1 MARAL
6 LFCCLF
12 CLTTP
17 AVATDYYYDFHPRAA
32 AVYDQIMRLE
42 LDEAQREIDRIRERT
57 PTNLVTHHLE
67 SYLDFFR
74 LYLSGRENLWYPLEA
89 RFERRL
95 TALEAGNPDDPY
107 YRYVL
112 AEARLHRSLVHLR
125 FEKHFAAFREI
136 NRANKLL
143 RANAKEHPDFLLTYK
158 DLGLLHA
165 AVGSIPPQYK
175 WGVELFSSLNGTIQ
189 EGRKEL
195 RRAVNMPDNP
205 FHLETAVLFAYLE
218 LHLADDPEGAFAL
231 VRNLK
236 LQPATNPLHCFVL
249 ANLAM
254 RSGRNDLAI
263 KWLEA
268 QPRGGKAEDF
278 PYLDFMLGLAKLRN
292 LDSGARLH
300 FQSFNFR
307 YGGRHFREEAH
318 QKIAWTYL
326 LENDEAG
333 YFRSLS
339 AIEGGSRAGGDENA
353 VREASRE
360 RAPHPGLLRARLLF
374 DGNYCTRARATLNKI
389 DTATLSDP
397 ERLEFT
403 YRTGRVLEG
412 LGDAS
417 GALSFYTRTITLGR
431 DEPEFFACKAALQAG
446 LVEERR
452 GNYERAKNYFRDCLS
467 IHPEEY
473 KTGLHL
479 LAKAG
484 LSRMTGTRP

>member
-1 MARAL
+1 MLRAF
-6 LFCCLF
+6 LFCGFFL
-12 CLTTP
+12 L
-17 AVATDYYYDFHPRAA
+17 AISGWATDYYYDFHPQAA
-32 AVYDQIMRLE
+32 AVYEQIMRLE
-42 LDEAQREIDRIRERT
+42 LDDAQREIDQIRKRT

-74 LYLSGRENLWYPLEA
+74 LYLSGRESLRHKLEA
-89 RFERRL
+89 RFDQRI
-95 TALEAGNPDDPY
+95 TALKQGNPDDPY

-112 AEARLHRSLVHLR
+112 AEVRLHRSLVHLR
-125 FEKHFAAFREI
+125 FEKHLAAFREI

-143 RANAKEHPDFLLTYK
+143 RANAKEYPEFLLTYK

-189 EGRKEL
+189 EGREEL
-195 RRAVNMPDNP
+195 RRAVNMPNNP
-205 FHLETAVLFAYLE
+205 FRQETAVLFAYLE
-218 LHLADDPEGAFAL
+218 LHLADDPEGAFTI
-231 VRNLK
+231 VRNLD
-236 LQPATNPLHCFVL
+236 LNPGENPLHCFVL

-263 KWLEA
+263 QWLEA
-268 QPRGGKAEDF
+268 QPRGGSAEDF

-292 LDSGARLH
+292 LESNARIY

-307 YGGRHFREEAH
+307 YGGRHFKEEAH
-318 QKIAWTYL
+318 QKIAWSYL
-326 LENDEAG
+326 LEGDKKG
-333 YFRSLS
+333 YFRSLN

-353 VREASRE
+353 VREAGRE
-360 RAPHPGLLRARLLF
+360 RAPHPNLLRARLLF
-374 DGNYCTRARATLNKI
+374 DGNYCTRARATLNDI
-389 DTATLSDP
+389 DPSTLT
-397 ERLEFT
+397 ETEQLEFT

-412 LGDAS
+412 LGDAP
-417 GALSFYTRTITLGR
+417 GALSFYGRTIVLGR
-431 DEPEFFACKAALQAG
+431 DQPEFFACKAALQAG

-452 GNYERAKNYFRDCLS
+452 GRFQRAKDYFNDCLS

-484 LSRMTGTRP
+484 LSRMTANRP

>member
-1 MARAL
+1 MARQW
-6 LFCCLF
+6 LFGLF
-12 CLTTP
+12 LILS
-17 AVATDYYYDFHPRAA
+17 ASGWATDFHYDFNPAAA

-42 LDEAQREIDRIRERT
+42 LDGAQANIDQIRQRH

-74 LYLSGRENLWYPLEA
+74 LYLSGRESMRPKLDA
-89 RFERRL
+89 RFERRID
-95 TALEAGNPDDPY
+95 ALERGNPEDPY

-125 FEKHFAAFREI
+125 FEKHLAAFREI

-143 RANAKEHPDFLLTYK
+143 RANAREYPDFLLTYK

-189 EGRKEL
+189 EGRREL
-195 RRAVNMPDNP
+195 QRAVNMPDNP
-205 FHLETAVLFAYLE
+205 FQLETAVLFAYLE
-218 LHLADDPEGAFAL
+218 LHLADNPEGAFAT
-231 VRNLK
+231 VRKLE
-236 LQPATNPLHCFVL
+236 LQPSKNPLHCFVL

-254 RSGRNDLAI
+254 RSGRNDQALR
-263 KWLEA
+263 WLEN
-268 QPRGGKAEDF
+268 QPRGGAAADF

-292 LDSGARLH
+292 LESNARVH

-307 YGGRHFREEAH
+307 YAGRHFREEAH
-318 QKIAWTYL
+318 QKIAWSYL
-326 LENDEAG
+326 LDRDEEG
-333 YFRSLS
+333 YYRSLG

-353 VREASRE
+353 AREAGRE

-374 DGNYCTRARATLNKI
+374 DGNYCTRARAVLNNI
-389 DTATLSDP
+389 TPATLTAS

-412 LGDAS
+412 LGDAD
-417 GALSFYTRTITLGR
+417 GALSFYARTIIVGR

-452 GNYERAKNYFRDCLS
+452 GNYSRAQDYFNDCLS
-467 IHPEEY
+467 IHPAEY

-484 LSRMTGTRP
+484 LSRMTANRP